1 MTVDYTQPQQ
11 YTPPQPGQPAQQ
23 KSSGCL
29 KVFLIGCSVLIVLG
43 VALIAVVVFIV
54 FGAIKKS
61 DVYVQ
66 ALNRVRN
73 DQNVQSALGTPIDAG
88 FWVSGSVHID
98 AERGGTADIKFPI
111 SGPKGKAEVHA
122 IAARTA
128 RTWEFTTLD
137 VMPDHGPPINVMTPS
152 P

>member
-29 KVFLIGCSVLIVLG
+29 KIFLIGCSVIIILGLAGLAAIV
-43 VALIAVVVFIV
+43 FFV

-73 DQNVQSALGTPIDAG
+73 DARVQAALGTPIEEG
-88 FWVSGSVHID
+88 FWVSGSVHLD
-98 AERGGTADIKFPI
+98 TEHGGTANISFPV
-111 SGPKGKAEVHA
+111 SGPKAKARVRA
-122 IAARTA
+122 VAATSA
-128 RTWEFTTLD
+128 QTWEFTTLE
-137 VMPDHGPPINVMTPS
+137 VTPDHGPPINVLS